1 MSGLGIQVPFMGMLP
16 ICLGLIKISKKV
28 TVPGSHN
35 QYICVPNLFIVYDS
49 CAGKLMDSDSYT
61 LFVPYLLDI

>member
-61 LFVPYLLDI
+61 SVCALSP